1 MGETMKPRV
10 QVLIVDDRPISR
22 NGLRA
27 LLGTLPDITIVGEAA
42 DGQEAVRLV
51 EELEPDVVLMDVCMP
66 VLDGLAATRIIKKRW
81 PAVKVVV
88 LTMYALPEHDV
99 MAAGADAFL
108 IKGCPSRELFG
119 AIQCARGSERIPTA
133 PSGRTQGDVPSAKGV
148 DYRQNRLLT
157 AALTS

>member
-1 MGETMKPRV
+1 MKPRV
-10 QVLIVDDRPISR
+10 QVLIADDRPISR

-27 LLGTLPDITIVGEAA
+27 LLGTLPDITVVGEAA
-42 DGQEAVRLV
+42 DGREAVQLV

-66 VLDGLAATRIIKKRW
+66 VLDGLAATQIIKKRW
-81 PAVKVVV
+81 PHIKVVV
-88 LTMYALPEHDV
+88 LTMYALPEQEV

-108 IKGCPSRELFG
+108 IKGCPSSELFS
-119 AIQCARGSERIPTA
+119 AIQCTGSSERNPATS
-133 PSGRTQGDVPSAKGV
+133 SGRTQSDAPPAKGV

>member
-1 MGETMKPRV
+1 MKPRV

-81 PAVKVVV
+81 PEVKVVV

-119 AIQCARGSERIPTA
+119 AIQCAGGSERNLTA
-133 PSGRTQGDVPSAKGV
+133 SSGRTQSDVPPAKGI